1 MRVAFQYNLKR
12 RPFFSP
18 LPSAGHR
25 IGADEVLM
33 SNRKINPCKWYY
45 FCPIKE
51 YTEKGKL
58 ERYWIENYCLVNNN
72 TCIRYQMQEKS
83 KYHPDNMLPNGEI
96 REDL

>member
-1 MRVAFQYNLKR
+1 
-12 RPFFSP
+12 
-18 LPSAGHR
+18 
-25 IGADEVLM
+25 M
-33 SNRKINPCKWYY
+33 SNTKINPCKWYY

-72 TCIRYQMQEKS
+72 TCIRYQMQEQG